1 MICMFCYRALLRVAF
16 RLMRFVLLAMVVL
29 CPADLLI
36 SWLELY
42 LISFTL
48 FVVGGLSVWGFDAV
62 VVLVDD
68 CDFGCGFCGLI
79 SLVDFSVV
87 FCVYF
92 GWWFGWRVF
101 RVWWLYCIDYCLW
114 LVNLVLLFGLVVGCV
129 ALLVCFELRLL
140 LWWVG

>member
-1 MICMFCYRALLRVAF
+1 MICMFCYCALLRVAF

-29 CPADLLI
+29 CPVDLLI
-36 SWLELY
+36 SWLGLY

-48 FVVGGLSVWGFDAV
+48 FVVGGLAVWGFGDV
-62 VVLVDD
+62 VVLVGD
-68 CDFGCGFCGLI
+68 CGFWCGFCGLV

-101 RVWWLYCIDYCLW
+101 R
-114 LVNLVLLFGLVVGCV
+114 GLVVV
-129 ALLVCFELRLL
+129 LHRLL
-140 LWWVG
+140 LVVCEFGFAVWIGRWLCCIACLF